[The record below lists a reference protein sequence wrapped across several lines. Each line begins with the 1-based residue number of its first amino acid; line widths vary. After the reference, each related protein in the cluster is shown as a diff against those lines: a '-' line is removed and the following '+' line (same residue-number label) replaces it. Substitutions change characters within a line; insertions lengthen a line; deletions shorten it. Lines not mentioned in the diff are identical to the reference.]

1 MQIGV
6 VFPQTEIGADFG
18 AIREYAKSVEAMGYT
33 HVLAYDHVLGANTAS
48 RPGWRGAYTLE
59 SMFHEPF
66 VLFSYMAGATSR
78 LGFITGILIV
88 SQRQTA
94 LVAKQAACLD
104 VLCEGRLRLGIGT
117 GWNEV
122 EYEALGI
129 SFAGRSKRMEE
140 QTEVLRKLWTK
151 DAITLRT
158 PMHTITDAGISPLPV
173 QRPIPIWMGGGSDR
187 PNWNTTAKDGAIRRI
202 ARLADGWVPLWEPG
216 ERAEE
221 LMEKYR
227 GFCREYGRDPAR
239 LGLQGRLYAHRGKE
253 ASWSEGIAAWRD
265 IGASHLAINTMDD
278 GLKGAQQHLRRLEEF
293 QPLIAV

>member
-253 ASWSEGIAAWRD
+253 ASWSEGIGAWRD

-293 QPLIAV
+293 RPLIAV